1 MKNTRNE
8 FKSIREIKDK
18 YFPKDVEREEHTNDY
33 REMGINLSQ
42 NTLNKIK
49 TEISKL

>member
-1 MKNTRNE
+1 MRNTQKE
-8 FKSIREIKDK
+8 FRSICDLKDEFFPNDKECEKSFIDFK
-18 YFPKDVEREEHTNDY
+18 
-33 REMGINLSQ
+33 EMGLELSQ